1 MSALRCAPLRAAAPA
16 HLTSSTAPRAAPL
29 RALPRGRASR
39 THRLTLLL
47 PRASAGNGE
56 LPPVAAPPPRT
67 LPPLAEVKDKSEA
80 GSVERWWRA
89 MAAYAMGSEPP
100 DGATRETFGLAPPRA
115 GEQPTVRWLL
125 YESDPSLN
133 QSLISEGTTISQA
146 RGASALYG

>member
-1 MSALRCAPLRAAAPA
+1 MSALRCAPLRTSA
-16 HLTSSTAPRAAPL
+16 HLTRSTAPRAAPL

-39 THRLTLLL
+39 TRRPALLL
-47 PRASAGNGE
+47 PRASAGSNGD
-56 LPPVAAPPPRT
+56 LPSLAPPPRT

-80 GSVERWWRA
+80 GPVERWWRA
-89 MAAYAMGSEPP
+89 MAAYAMGAEPP
-100 DGATRETFGLAPPRA
+100 DGASRETFGLAPPRA

-146 RGASALYG
+146 RGACAVSR